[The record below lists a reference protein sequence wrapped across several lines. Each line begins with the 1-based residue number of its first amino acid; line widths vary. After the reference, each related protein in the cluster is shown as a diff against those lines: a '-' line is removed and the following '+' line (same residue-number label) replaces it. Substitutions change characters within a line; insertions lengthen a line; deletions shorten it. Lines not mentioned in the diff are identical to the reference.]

1 MTTRL
6 THTALGAVLIALA
19 VAIGACQNSLGGF
32 SGAVGNTPPTNPE
45 ESFRVLGNPG
55 TAFTATISD
64 TRQSWT
70 VQGAIPMSIV
80 IVNNSPPVRL
90 LATKLANDNT
100 LLSLNIISGVK
111 LLSYA
116 STTQPFGT
124 AAVQTGAQLK
134 EFAPRAN
141 PDVRIAVTGPA
152 GELFQGL
159 VEDRNTGFQVQ
170 QRAPAIILFDSPNG
184 SVNAIF
190 FQQQNFGSFDINLTF
205 NGGVVAHATGG
216 PTVTIKQP

>member
-1 MTTRL
+1 VTRAL
-6 THTALGAVLIALA
+6 TYAALGAVLFALA
-19 VAIGACQNSLGGF
+19 VSVGACQSSLGGF
-32 SGAVGNTPPTNPE
+32 SGAVGNTPPTSPE
-45 ESFRVLGNPG
+45 ESFRLLGNPG

-64 TRQSWT
+64 MRQSWT
-70 VQGAIPMSIV
+70 VQGAIPMSIT
-80 IVNNSPPVRL
+80 IVNNQPPVRL
-90 LATKLANDNT
+90 VATKLANDNT

-134 EFAPRAN
+134 ELAPLAN

-159 VEDRNTGFQVQ
+159 IEDKSVGFQVQ
-170 QRAPAIILFDSPNG
+170 ERAPVVFLFDSPDG
-184 SVNAIF
+184 SVDAQF
-190 FQQQNFGSFDINLTF
+190 FQQQNFGTFEVNLTF
-205 NGGVVAHATGG
+205 NGGVVARAHGG
-216 PTVTIKQP
+216 PTVDIKQP

>member
-1 MTTRL
+1 MTRRL
-6 THTALGAVLIALA
+6 TYPALGAVLIALA
-19 VAIGACQNSLGGF
+19 VGLPACQSSLGGF
-32 SGAVGNTPPTNPE
+32 AGAVGNTPPTNPE

-80 IVNNSPPVRL
+80 IVNNQPPVRL
-90 LATKLANDNT
+90 VATKLANDNT

-134 EFAPRAN
+134 DFAPLAN
-141 PDVRIAVTGPA
+141 PDVRVVVTGPA

-170 QRAPAIILFDSPNG
+170 TRAPAVFLFDSPDG
-184 SVNAIF
+184 GIDAQF
-190 FQQQNFGSFDINLTF
+190 FQQQNFGEFTVNLTF
-205 NGGVVAHATGG
+205 NGGVVARAKGG
-216 PTVTIKQP
+216 PTVSIKQP